1 MPSRDRESS
10 FQGLVEAGIAISSE
24 LTLDGLLQLLVE
36 KAAGLTGA
44 RYAAL
49 GVIDVTG
56 HELERF
62 VTHGIDPETHA
73 AIGDLPRGRGILGVL
88 IRDVGI
94 PERLRVTVG
103 VPEENDAFMAV
114 AGEIVDKELV

>member
-1 MPSRDRESS
+1 MRSGERESS
-10 FQGLVEAGIAISSE
+10 FQGLVEAGIALSSE
-24 LTLDGLLQLLVE
+24 LTLEGLLQRLVE
-36 KAAGLTGA
+36 TAAELTRA

-62 VTHGIDPETHA
+62 ITHGIDPDTHT

-88 IRDVGI
+88 IRDARPLRLHDIAEDERSVGFPRTI
-94 PERLRVTVG
+94 QR
-103 VPEENDAFMAV
+103 
-114 AGEIVDKELV
+114 